1 MKRVIAFSVCFIGI
15 VFFVKALPF
24 LLLFI
29 PPSVG
34 ERLETWETT
43 NTPFKIRIDRHAQ
56 ANGNYFVP
64 GAYYVF
70 QSAASDSDQWREI
83 TTFRFDDPIDIPRN
97 QVRFANEKVAY
108 VFMIDMYAVT
118 QDGGTSWNIY
128 NIDNYLSKDEKCGS
142 IEDLQIDAYGVGEVK
157 LNCYDKQDSFKV
169 LETTDFGGRWREK

>member
-1 MKRVIAFSVCFIGI
+1 
-15 VFFVKALPF
+15 
-24 LLLFI
+24 
-29 PPSVG
+29 VG
-34 ERLETWETT
+34 EKLETWEST

-70 QSAASDSDQWREI
+70 QSAASGSDQWREI

-118 QDGGTSWNIY
+118 QDGGVSWNIY
-128 NIDNYLSKDEKCGS
+128 DIDNYLSKDKKCGS
-142 IEDLQIDAYGVGEVK
+142 IEDLRIDANGDGEVK
-157 LNCYDKQDSFKV
+157 LKCYAKQDSFKV

>member
-70 QSAASDSDQWREI
+70 QSAASGSDQWREI

-118 QDGGTSWNIY
+118 QDN
-128 NIDNYLSKDEKCGS
+128 
-142 IEDLQIDAYGVGEVK
+142 A
-157 LNCYDKQDSFKV
+157 DK
-169 LETTDFGGRWREK
+169 TN